1 MSLVVDPAQ
10 LRQLMPRRP
19 YVPTVLDVAG
29 AATCPRISLLKLIYG
44 ASGEYNAGLAIGAVT
59 HSVLAELGRIE
70 SRVVKEVNPTST
82 LDEIRHQI
90 YKIWV
95 EAAESKINDS
105 WRIFADAQISAQEGR
120 RAVLEN
126 LRGFSN
132 HLAKEIQEG
141 YQKPDQ
147 IITGH
152 HIINLDLPL
161 EGVPDEYRIFHNPL
175 RIEIREFKSYGG
187 AKVNETSK
195 LQACGYQLLLETL
208 YPNADFKL
216 KVYARD
222 DDVNVRMTDKRR
234 QHLIEGIQTIT
245 EVYEHARGR
254 AKPIPQLC
262 SVCGV
267 NQACQYYFN
276 DSQPPNIRRY
286 LWRLRMET
294 LEEKGQNQSWKW
306 KSKLLPI
313 ETRAELGITDGGY
326 RVSELTSRRVRLVKD
341 GRPNVLP
348 GDTVIVSGGN
358 PLTTPN
364 FTGEVAELEEDSVTI
379 VPYGDLPMGLPDHD
393 LTIDHYDVDLTRRQ
407 LRSVDAV
414 HRAQGRSGELTRR
427 ILGIEPPRTATE
439 VVQVQFTGKLN
450 AIQQDAVRVA
460 LSAPD
465 YAVILGPPGTGK
477 TTVIVE
483 LLVQLALAGKRSL
496 AVSITNTAVD
506 NIVERLLDQGHRFE
520 IRFGNWFKIRER
532 VMQVAL
538 INLLTGKEDLALAA
552 VDRMR
557 TAAAVLTT
565 CSSAS
570 LDLVRA
576 GHFDVILFEESS
588 QIRMQ
593 DAFAALTQGEKI
605 VIIGDDKQLSPVSQL
620 NKPISS
626 LLDIS
631 MGTLTRHGLQ
641 STLIRDLRLQYRMR
655 EEICSLING
664 TFYNGRLD
672 SSPEI
677 RNRPSLYSK
686 IGPVEPTQLTR
697 ILDPST
703 VIGVIDVEGVE
714 EYRAMTTYNLANL
727 HVDLRLLQAL
737 QSAGLALDQIGIIT
751 PYKEQQRLLA
761 KAIGRTD
768 CIGTVDSY
776 QGQERDLIILDLVR
790 ANPRREVGFT
800 LQPNRLN
807 VALSRAREKLIIL
820 TNMQTYQGHEK
831 FDEILQRIQSLPNTR
846 VEHVTA
852 DELGINLRTYRKR
865 EEIQIIPDLSN
876 VTEPDEQ
883 PPVPIAKSGSYF
895 DVY

>member
-1 MSLVVDPAQ
+1 
-10 LRQLMPRRP
+10 MPRRP
-19 YVPTVLDVAG
+19 FVPTVLDVAG
-29 AATCPRISLLKLIYG
+29 AATCPRRSLLRLIYG
-44 ASGEYNAGLAIGAVT
+44 ASGENNAGLAIGTVT

-70 SRVVKEVNPTST
+70 PKVVKEANPTST
-82 LDEIRHQI
+82 LDEISNQVYRT
-90 YKIWV
+90 WV

-105 WRIFADAQISAQEGR
+105 WRIFADSQISAQEGR
-120 RAVLEN
+120 RAVLDN
-126 LRGFSN
+126 LRGFSH
-132 HLAKEIQEG
+132 HLAEEIQEG
-141 YQKPDQ
+141 YQQPDE

-152 HIINLDLPL
+152 HIIDLDLPL
-161 EGVPDEYRIFHNPL
+161 EGVPDEYRIYHSPL

-187 AKVNETSK
+187 AKVNETNI
-195 LQACGYQLLLETL
+195 LQACGYQLLLESL
-208 YPNADFKL
+208 YPKAEFKL

-222 DDVNVRMTDKRR
+222 NVSNVSMTEKRR
-234 QHLIEGIQTIT
+234 QHLLEGIQAIT

-254 AKPIPQLC
+254 SKPIPQVC
-262 SVCGV
+262 AACGV

-276 DSQPPNIRRY
+276 DSQPPNIRKY

-294 LEEKGQNQSWKW
+294 LEEKGQNQGWKW
-306 KSKLLPI
+306 KSKLLST
-313 ETRAELGITDGGY
+313 ETRTELGITDGGY
-326 RVSELTSRRVRLVKD
+326 RVSELTSQRVRLVKD

-358 PLTTPN
+358 PLTTPS
-364 FTGEVAELEEDSVTI
+364 FTGEVAELGEDSVTI

-393 LTIDHYDVDLTRRQ
+393 LTIDQYDVDLTRRQ

-414 HRAQGRSGELTRR
+414 HRAQGRSAELARR
-427 ILGIEPPRTATE
+427 LLGIEPPRPANE
-439 VVQVQFTGKLN
+439 LAQVQFAGNLN

-477 TTVIVE
+477 TAVIVE
-483 LLVQLALAGKRSL
+483 LLVQLAHAGKRAL

-506 NIVERLLDQGHRFE
+506 NIVERLLDQGHKFE
-520 IRFGNWFKIRER
+520 IRFGNWFKIRQR
-532 VMQVAL
+532 AMQVAL
-538 INLLTGKEDLALAA
+538 INILTGEEDLALAA
-552 VDRMR
+552 VEKMR
-557 TAAAVLTT
+557 NAAAILTT

-576 GHFDVILFEESS
+576 GHFDVVIFEESS

-593 DAFAALTQGEKI
+593 DAFAALTQGEKL
-605 VIIGDDKQLSPVSQL
+605 VIIGDDKQLAPVSQL
-620 NKPISS
+620 NKPINS
-626 LLDIS
+626 LLDIAL
-631 MGTLTRHGLQ
+631 GTLRRHNLGSALV
-641 STLIRDLRLQYRMR
+641 RDLRLQYRMR
-655 EEICSLING
+655 EEICNLING
-664 TFYNGRLD
+664 TFYEGKLE

-677 RNRPSLYSK
+677 RSRPPLYTNVT
-686 IGPVEPTQLTR
+686 PVEPAQLNR
-697 ILDPST
+697 ILDPSV
-703 VIGVIDVEGVE
+703 VIGLIDVEGVE
-714 EYRAMTTYNLANL
+714 EYRAMTTYNQANL
-727 HVDLRLLQAL
+727 NVDLRLLEAL
-737 QSAGLALDQIGIIT
+737 QSAGLTLNQIGIIT

-761 KAIGRTD
+761 KAIGRTE

-831 FDEILQRIQSLPNTR
+831 FDEIHRRIQALPNTR
-846 VEHVTA
+846 IEQVTA
-852 DELGINLRTYRKR
+852 DELGIKLPTYRRR
-865 EEIQIIPDLSN
+865 EEIQITPDLSN
-876 VTEPDEQ
+876 VTEPNEQ
-883 PPVPIAKSGSYF
+883 PPAPIAPAGDYF

>member
-1 MSLVVDPAQ
+1 MGVVDPAQ
-10 LRQLMPRRP
+10 LRQLIPRRP
-19 YVPTVLDVAG
+19 FVPTVLDVAG

-44 ASGEYNAGLAIGAVT
+44 ASGEYNAGLAIGTVT

-70 SRVVKEVNPTST
+70 SRVVKEANRDST
-82 LDEIRHQI
+82 LVEIASQV
-90 YKIWV
+90 YKTWV
-95 EAAESKINDS
+95 EAAENKINDS

-120 RAVLEN
+120 HAVLEN
-126 LRGFSN
+126 LRGFSH
-132 HLAKEIQEG
+132 HLAEDIQEG
-141 YQKPDQ
+141 YQQPDE

-161 EGVPDEYRIFHNPL
+161 EGVPDEYRIYRNPL

-195 LQACGYQLLLETL
+195 LQACGYQLLLETQ

-222 DDVNVRMTDKRR
+222 DVVKVRMTDKRR
-234 QHLIEGIQTIT
+234 QHLLEGIQTIT

-262 SVCGV
+262 GACGV

-276 DSQPPNIRRY
+276 DSQPPNVRRY

-294 LEEKGQNQSWKW
+294 LEEKGQNQGWKW
-306 KSKLLPI
+306 KSKLLSAA
-313 ETRAELGITDGGY
+313 TRAELGITDSGY
-326 RVSELTSRRVRLVKD
+326 RVSELTSQRVNLVKD

-358 PLTTPN
+358 PLTTPS
-364 FTGEVAELEEDSVTI
+364 FTGEVSELGEDSVTI

-393 LTIDHYDVDLTRRQ
+393 LTIDQYDVDLTRRQ

-414 HRAQGRSGELTRR
+414 HRAQGRSGELVRR
-427 ILGIEPPRTATE
+427 ILGIEPPRTATQLA
-439 VVQVQFTGKLN
+439 QVQFMGNLN

-477 TTVIVE
+477 TAVIVE
-483 LLVQLALAGKRSL
+483 LLVQLASAGKRAL

-506 NIVERLLDQGHRFE
+506 NIVERLLDQGHKFE
-520 IRFGNWFKIRER
+520 IRFGNWFKIRQR
-532 VMQVAL
+532 AMQVAL
-538 INLLTGKEDLALAA
+538 INILTGEEDLALAA
-552 VDRMR
+552 VERMR
-557 TAAAVLTT
+557 NAAAVLTT

-570 LDLVRA
+570 LELVRA
-576 GHFDVILFEESS
+576 GHFDVVIFEESS
-588 QIRMQ
+588 QIRIQ
-593 DAFAALTQGEKI
+593 DAFAALTQGEKV
-605 VIIGDDKQLSPVSQL
+605 VIIGDDKQLAPVSQL
-620 NKPISS
+620 NKPINS
-626 LLDIS
+626 LLDIA
-631 MGTLTRHGLQ
+631 MGTLRRHSLGSAL
-641 STLIRDLRLQYRMR
+641 LRELKIQYRMR
-655 EEICSLING
+655 EEICDLINAI
-664 TFYNGRLD
+664 FYEGKLE

-677 RNRPSLYSK
+677 RGRSPLYTNLK
-686 IGPVEPTQLTR
+686 PVEPSQLNR
-697 ILDPST
+697 ILDPSV
-703 VIGVIDVEGVE
+703 VIGLIDVEGVE
-714 EYRAMTTYNLANL
+714 EYRAMTTYNQANIT
-727 HVDLRLLQAL
+727 VDLRLLEAL
-737 QSAGLALDQIGIIT
+737 QSAGLTPNQIGIIT

-761 KAIGRTD
+761 KAIGRTE
-768 CIGTVDSY
+768 CIGTVDSF

-820 TNMQTYQGHEK
+820 TNMQTYQGHER
-831 FDEILQRIQSLPNTR
+831 FDEILRRIQSLPHTR
-846 VEHVTA
+846 VEHMTA
-852 DELGINLRTYRKR
+852 DELGIKLPTYRRR
-865 EEIQIIPDLSN
+865 EEIQITPDLSN
-876 VTEPDEQ
+876 LTEPDEQ
-883 PPVPIAKSGSYF
+883 PPAPIAAPSGDYF

>member
-1 MSLVVDPAQ
+1 MGVDPAQ

-19 YVPTVLDVAG
+19 FVPTVLDVAG

-44 ASGEYNAGLAIGAVT
+44 ASGEYNAGLAIGTVT

-70 SRVVKEVNPTST
+70 SKVVKAANPTSA
-82 LDEIRHQI
+82 LDVIVNQV
-90 YKIWV
+90 YKTWV

-120 RAVLEN
+120 HAVLGN
-126 LRGFSN
+126 LRGFSH
-132 HLAKEIQEG
+132 HLAEEIQEG
-141 YQKPDQ
+141 YQQPDE

-161 EGVPDEYRIFHNPL
+161 EGVPDEYRIYQNPL
-175 RIEIREFKSYGG
+175 RIEVREFKSYGG

-208 YPNADFKL
+208 YPHADFKL

-222 DDVNVRMTDKRR
+222 DVVKVRMTDKRR

-245 EVYEHARGR
+245 EVYENARGR

-262 SVCGV
+262 AVCGV

-276 DSQPPNIRRY
+276 DSQPPNVRKY

-294 LEEKGQNQSWKW
+294 LEEKGQNQGWKW
-306 KSKLLPI
+306 KSKLLST
-313 ETRAELGITDGGY
+313 ETRAELGITDGDY
-326 RVSELTSRRVRLVKD
+326 RISEIASQRVRLVKD

-348 GDTVIVSGGN
+348 GDTVIVSAGN
-358 PLTTPN
+358 PLTTPS
-364 FTGEVAELEEDSVTI
+364 FTGEVSELDEDSVTI
-379 VPYGDLPMGLPDHD
+379 APYGDLPMGLPDD
-393 LTIDHYDVDLTRRQ
+393 GLTIDQYDVDLTRRQ

-414 HRAQGRSGELTRR
+414 HRAQGRSGELARR

-439 VVQVQFTGKLN
+439 LVQVQFAGNLN

-460 LSAPD
+460 LGVPD
-465 YAVILGPPGTGK
+465 YAIILGPPGTGK
-477 TTVIVE
+477 TAVIVE
-483 LLVQLALAGKRSL
+483 LLVQLARSGKRAL

-506 NIVERLLDQGHRFE
+506 NIVERLLDQGHKFE
-520 IRFGNWFKIRER
+520 IRFGNWFKIRQR
-532 VMQVAL
+532 AMQVAL
-538 INLLTGKEDLALAA
+538 INILTGEEDLALAA
-552 VDRMR
+552 VEKMR
-557 TAAAVLTT
+557 NAAAILTT

-576 GHFDVILFEESS
+576 GHFDVVIFEESS

-593 DAFAALTQGEKI
+593 DAFAALTQGEKL
-605 VIIGDDKQLSPVSQL
+605 VIIGDDKQLAPVSQL
-620 NKPISS
+620 NKQINS
-626 LLDIS
+626 LLDIA
-631 MGTLTRHGLQ
+631 MGTLRRHNLGPALV
-641 STLIRDLRLQYRMR
+641 RDLRLQYRMR
-655 EEICSLING
+655 EEICNLING
-664 TFYNGRLD
+664 TFYDGKLA

-677 RNRPSLYSK
+677 RNRPPLYTN
-686 IGPVEPTQLTR
+686 ITPIEPAQLNR
-697 ILDPST
+697 ILDPSV
-703 VIGVIDVEGVE
+703 VIGLIDVEGIE
-714 EYRAMTTYNLANL
+714 EYRGMSTYNQTNLA
-727 HVDLRLLQAL
+727 VDLRMLKAL
-737 QSAGLALDQIGIIT
+737 QSAGLTLDQIGIIT

-761 KAIGRTD
+761 KAIGRTE
-768 CIGTVDSY
+768 CIGTVDSF
-776 QGQERDLIILDLVR
+776 QGQERDLIVLDLVR

-807 VALSRAREKLIIL
+807 VALSRARKKLIIL
-820 TNMQTYQGHEK
+820 TNMQTYQGYEK
-831 FDEILQRIQSLPNTR
+831 FDEILRRIQSLPNTR

-852 DELGINLRTYRKR
+852 EELDIKLPTYRRR
-865 EEIQIIPDLSN
+865 EEIQITPNLSN

-883 PPVPIAKSGSYF
+883 PPVPIAKPTGDYF

>member
-1 MSLVVDPAQ
+1 
-10 LRQLMPRRP
+10 MPRRP
-19 YVPTVLDVAG
+19 FVPTVLDVAG
-29 AATCPRISLLKLIYG
+29 AASCPRISLLKLIYG
-44 ASGEYNAGLAIGAVT
+44 ASGEYNAGLAIGTVT

-70 SRVVKEVNPTST
+70 PRVVKEANPNST
-82 LDEIRHQI
+82 LDEIAKQV
-90 YKIWV
+90 YKTWV

-105 WRIFADAQISAQEGR
+105 WRIFADAQISAQQGR

-126 LRGFSN
+126 LRGFSH
-132 HLAKEIQEG
+132 HLAEEIQEG
-141 YQKPDQ
+141 YQQPDE
-147 IITGH
+147 IVTGH

-161 EGVPDEYRIFHNPL
+161 EGIPDEYRIYRNPL

-208 YPNADFKL
+208 HPNADFKL

-222 DDVNVRMTDKRR
+222 DVVKVRMTDIRR
-234 QHLIEGIQTIT
+234 QHLLEGIQTIA

-262 SVCGV
+262 AVCGV
-267 NQACQYYFN
+267 NRACQYYFK
-276 DSQPPNIRRY
+276 DSQPPNVRKY

-294 LEEKGQNQSWKW
+294 LEEKGQNQGWKW
-306 KSKLLPI
+306 KSKLLTA
-313 ETRAELGITDGGY
+313 ETRAELGITDGSY
-326 RVSELTSRRVRLVKD
+326 KVSELNTQRVRLVKN

-358 PLTTPN
+358 PLTTPS
-364 FTGEVAELEEDSVTI
+364 FTGEVSELGEDSVTI
-379 VPYGDLPMGLPDHD
+379 VPYGDLPLGLPDHD
-393 LTIDHYDVDLTRRQ
+393 LTIDQYDVDLTRRQ

-414 HRAQGRSGELTRR
+414 HRAQGRSGELARR
-427 ILGIEPPRTATE
+427 ILGIEPPRTSTE
-439 VVQVQFTGKLN
+439 LAQVQFIGNLN

-477 TTVIVE
+477 TAVIVE
-483 LLVQLALAGKRSL
+483 LLVQLAHTGKRAL

-506 NIVERLLDQGHRFE
+506 NIVERLLDQGHKFE
-520 IRFGNWFKIRER
+520 IRFGNWFKIRQR
-532 VMQVAL
+532 AMQVAL
-538 INLLTGKEDLALAA
+538 INILTGEEDLALAA
-552 VDRMR
+552 VEKMWN
-557 TAAAVLTT
+557 AAAILTT

-576 GHFDVILFEESS
+576 GHFDVVIFEESS

-593 DAFAALTQGEKI
+593 DAFAALTQGEKM
-605 VIIGDDKQLSPVSQL
+605 VIIGDDKQLAPVSQL
-620 NKPISS
+620 NKPINS
-626 LLDIS
+626 LLDIA
-631 MGTLTRHGLQ
+631 MGTLRRHNLGSALV
-641 STLIRDLRLQYRMR
+641 RDLRLQYRMR

-664 TFYNGRLD
+664 TFYEGKLE

-677 RNRPSLYSK
+677 RSRPPLYTNFT
-686 IGPVEPTQLTR
+686 PVELSQLNR
-697 ILDPST
+697 ILDPSV
-703 VIGVIDVEGVE
+703 VIGLVDVEGVE
-714 EYRAMTTYNLANL
+714 EYRGMSTYNQANL
-727 HVDLRLLQAL
+727 TVDLRLFEAF
-737 QSAGLALDQIGIIT
+737 QSAGLTLNQIGIIT

-761 KAIGRTD
+761 KAIGRTE

-807 VALSRAREKLIIL
+807 VALSRARKKLIIL
-820 TNMQTYQGHEK
+820 TNMQTYQGYAI
-831 FDEILQRIQSLPNTR
+831 FDEILRRIQSLPHTQ
-846 VEHVTA
+846 VEHA
-852 DELGINLRTYRKR
+852 SANELGIKIPTYRRR
-865 EEIQIIPDLSN
+865 EEIQTTPDLSN

-883 PPVPIAKSGSYF
+883 PPTPIPTQSGDYF

>member
-1 MSLVVDPAQ
+1 
-10 LRQLMPRRP
+10 MPRRP
-19 YVPTVLDVAG
+19 FVPTVLDVAG

-44 ASGEYNAGLAIGAVT
+44 ASGEYNAGLAIGTVT

-70 SRVVKEVNPTST
+70 SKVVKAANPTSA
-82 LDEIRHQI
+82 LDVIVNQV
-90 YKIWV
+90 YKTWV

-120 RAVLEN
+120 HAVLGN
-126 LRGFSN
+126 LRGFSH
-132 HLAKEIQEG
+132 HLAEEIQEG
-141 YQKPDQ
+141 YQQPDE

-161 EGVPDEYRIFHNPL
+161 EGVPDEYRIYQNPL
-175 RIEIREFKSYGG
+175 RIEVREFKSYGG

-208 YPNADFKL
+208 YPHADFKL

-222 DDVNVRMTDKRR
+222 DVVKVRMTDKRR

-245 EVYEHARGR
+245 EVYENARGR

-262 SVCGV
+262 AVCGV

-276 DSQPPNIRRY
+276 DSQPPNVRKY

-294 LEEKGQNQSWKW
+294 LEEKGQNQGWKW
-306 KSKLLPI
+306 KSKLLST
-313 ETRAELGITDGGY
+313 ETRAELGITDGDY
-326 RVSELTSRRVRLVKD
+326 RISEIASQRVRLVKD

-348 GDTVIVSGGN
+348 GDTVIVSAGN
-358 PLTTPN
+358 PLTTPS
-364 FTGEVAELEEDSVTI
+364 FTGEVSELDEDSVTI
-379 VPYGDLPMGLPDHD
+379 APYGDLPMGLPDD
-393 LTIDHYDVDLTRRQ
+393 GLTIDQYDVDLTRRQ

-414 HRAQGRSGELTRR
+414 HRAQGRSGELARR

-439 VVQVQFTGKLN
+439 LVQVQFAGNLN

-460 LSAPD
+460 LGVPD
-465 YAVILGPPGTGK
+465 YAIILGPPGTGK
-477 TTVIVE
+477 TAVIVE
-483 LLVQLALAGKRSL
+483 LLVQLARSGKRAL

-506 NIVERLLDQGHRFE
+506 NIVERLLDQGHKFE
-520 IRFGNWFKIRER
+520 IRFGNWFKIRQR
-532 VMQVAL
+532 AMQVAL
-538 INLLTGKEDLALAA
+538 INILTGEEDLALAA
-552 VDRMR
+552 VEKMR
-557 TAAAVLTT
+557 NAAAILTT

-576 GHFDVILFEESS
+576 GHFDVVIFEESS

-593 DAFAALTQGEKI
+593 DAFAALTQGEKL
-605 VIIGDDKQLSPVSQL
+605 VIIGDDKQLAPVSQL
-620 NKPISS
+620 NKQINS
-626 LLDIS
+626 LLDIA
-631 MGTLTRHGLQ
+631 MGTLRRHNLGPALV
-641 STLIRDLRLQYRMR
+641 RDLRLQYRMR
-655 EEICSLING
+655 EEICNLING
-664 TFYNGRLD
+664 TFYDGKLA

-677 RNRPSLYSK
+677 RNRPPLYTN
-686 IGPVEPTQLTR
+686 ITPIEPAQLNR
-697 ILDPST
+697 ILDPSV
-703 VIGVIDVEGVE
+703 VIGLIDVEGIE
-714 EYRAMTTYNLANL
+714 EYRGMSTYNQTNLA
-727 HVDLRLLQAL
+727 VDLRMLKAL
-737 QSAGLALDQIGIIT
+737 QSAGLTLDQIGIIT

-761 KAIGRTD
+761 KAIGRTE
-768 CIGTVDSY
+768 CIGTVDSF
-776 QGQERDLIILDLVR
+776 QGQERDLIVLDLVR

-807 VALSRAREKLIIL
+807 VALSRARKKLIIL
-820 TNMQTYQGHEK
+820 TNMQTYQGYEK
-831 FDEILQRIQSLPNTR
+831 FDEILRRIQSLPNTR

-852 DELGINLRTYRKR
+852 EELDIKLPTYRRR
-865 EEIQIIPDLSN
+865 EEIQITPNLSN

-883 PPVPIAKSGSYF
+883 PPVPIAKPTGDYF